1 MKRISMVFKAVV
13 LLSFCVFS
21 TALWAGYDAIPVS
34 DGGWITGKISYGG
47 APPAI
52 KKIPA
57 TTDKQVCGKHGAIP
71 SEELVVAPDSGIQFA
86 VVYLADIKAGKSLY
100 NVPAPTLDQNGCRF
114 QPHVL
119 VAPVGKPMNVRNSD
133 GILHNIHTTSLKNP
147 PINIAQP
154 GSVPEMTLGQFAI
167 PELIKVNCDAHGW
180 MSSWIWATNHPYAV
194 VTNANGTFKIADIPG
209 GKYRLE
215 VWHEKL
221 GKLSSEV
228 TVAEGKETKLNLVF
242 PAKSVAPKAGA
253 GKK

>member
-1 MKRISMVFKAVV
+1 MKRVSMVSQAVG
-13 LLSFCVFS
+13 LLWFFLVT

-47 APPAI
+47 ATPAI

-71 SEELVVAPDSGIQFA
+71 SEELVVSPDSGIQFA
-86 VVYLADIKAGKSLY
+86 VVYLTDIKAGRSLF
-100 NVPAPTLDQNGCRF
+100 NMPTPVLDQSGCRF
-114 QPHVL
+114 QPHVS
-119 VAPVGKPMNVRNSD
+119 VVPIGKPMKVRNSD
-133 GILHNIHTTSLKNP
+133 GILHNIHTASLKNP

-167 PELIKVNCDAHGW
+167 PELVKVNCDAHGW
-180 MSSWIWATNHPYAV
+180 MNAWLWVTNHPYAV
-194 VTNANGTFKIADIPG
+194 VTSPNGTFKIADIPA

-221 GKLSSEV
+221 GKTSSEV
-228 TVAEGKETKLNLVF
+228 TVSEGKETKLNLVF
-242 PAKSVAPKAGA
+242 QAKPAAPKAGA